1 MSNRIFMTVEEVAE
15 ELDVS
20 VSYAYKLMQG
30 MNRELKATGYYTI
43 QGRINR
49 KFFHEK
55 FYGTSQQGERGCRD
69 ASV

>member
-15 ELDVS
+15 ELGVS
-20 VSYAYKLMQG
+20 ESYAYKLMRE
-30 MNRELKATGYYTI
+30 MNSELKATGYYTI
-43 QGRINR
+43 QGRVDR

-55 FYGTSQQGERGCRD
+55 FYGTSSQVERGTQN